1 VTPHYPA
8 AAGVR
13 LVSGRWLSDEDSGQA
28 PLVMVVNET
37 TARLYSNLY
46 PSSGPIVGRQLEKV
60 TKPLRYTIVGIV
72 SDFPRQPDAE
82 HVPQVFLTHW
92 QAPFNGLGTI
102 LVRTS
107 SDPMA
112 LADSLQRT
120 VRRTPGI
127 EMRRAETLEDQMMG
141 AIAPRRFQAALLGA
155 FAALALTLAIV
166 GVYGVLSYAV
176 TERTHD
182 IGVCMALG
190 AGRLDVL
197 GLVLGRAVRLVGAG
211 IGLGLVASLGLT
223 RLLSSL
229 LYGVKPSDP
238 FTYAAVSL
246 LLMTVAVLAAYL
258 PARRAVRVDPIDAL
272 RYE

>member
-1 VTPHYPA
+1 
-8 AAGVR
+8 
-13 LVSGRWLSDEDSGQA
+13 
-28 PLVMVVNET
+28 
-37 TARLYSNLY
+37 
-46 PSSGPIVGRQLEKV
+46 
-60 TKPLRYTIVGIV
+60 
-72 SDFPRQPDAE
+72 
-82 HVPQVFLTHW
+82 
-92 QAPFNGLGTI
+92 
-102 LVRTS
+102 
-107 SDPMA
+107 
-112 LADSLQRT
+112 
-120 VRRTPGI
+120 
-127 EMRRAETLEDQMMG
+127 MMG